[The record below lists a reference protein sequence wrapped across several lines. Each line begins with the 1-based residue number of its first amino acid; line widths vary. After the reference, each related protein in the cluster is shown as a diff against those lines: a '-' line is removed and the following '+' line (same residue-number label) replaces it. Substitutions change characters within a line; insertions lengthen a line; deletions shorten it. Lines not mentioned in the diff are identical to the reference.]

1 MGKDGRNFQKKH
13 GNGGIN
19 LACVYTL
26 GADIG
31 GTNLRLGIVSSE
43 GETVSFE
50 RKASSVLHENAAK
63 GLAEEINGHIAKNG
77 YTERISAVAVGLP
90 SLIDKSRSTVLSTPN
105 LKGFDK
111 LPLKS
116 ELEKILGIPVF
127 IERDVNFLLQNDMEK
142 LGLKSEKT
150 VLGFYVGT
158 GFGNSIFMGGK
169 FYTGSNGAA
178 GELGHIPILG
188 SNMKCTCGNTGCI
201 ETVCSGKALEALAE
215 EHFPHTNIKQVFK
228 VHGNE
233 PILKAF
239 VYNLAVPIATEI
251 NILDPDV
258 CIIGGGVIDMEC
270 FPKEI
275 LSDAVH
281 FYTRKPYP
289 EKSLRLL
296 FTRHDQKSG
305 VFGSGIFAQKQI
317 MKRGKPE

>member
-1 MGKDGRNFQKKH
+1 MILDEIF
-13 GNGGIN
+13 
-19 LACVYTL
+19 TL

-31 GTNLRLGIVSSE
+31 GTNFRLGIVSQS
-43 GETVSFE
+43 GEIVSFE
-50 RKASSVLHENAAK
+50 RKPSSILHENASKALAK
-63 GLAEEINGHIAKNG
+63 EIKDHIARNG
-77 YTERISAVAVGLP
+77 YAERISAVATGLP
-90 SLIDKSRSTVLSTPN
+90 SLIDKSRSTILSTPN
-105 LKGFDK
+105 LKGFDN
-111 LPLKS
+111 LPLKN
-116 ELEKILGIPVF
+116 ELEKNLGIPVF

-142 LGLKSEKT
+142 LGIKSEEN

-158 GFGNSIFMGGK
+158 GFGNSIFLGGK

-188 SNMKCTCGNTGCI
+188 NTLKCTCGNTGCV
-201 ETVCSGKALEALAE
+201 ETVASGKALEALAE
-215 EHFPHTNIKQVFK
+215 KHFPETDIRQVFK

-233 PILKAF
+233 PILKTF
-239 VYNLAVPIATEI
+239 VFNLAVPITTQI

-258 CIIGGGVIDMEC
+258 CIIGGGVIDMEG

-275 LSDAVH
+275 LFDAVH
-281 FYTRKPYP
+281 FYARKPYP

>member
-1 MGKDGRNFQKKH
+1 M
-13 GNGGIN
+13 N
-19 LACVYTL
+19 LASLYTL

-31 GTNLRLGIVSSE
+31 GTNFRLGIVSPE
-43 GETVSFE
+43 GQIISFD
-50 RKASSVLHENAAK
+50 RKPSSVLHENASEN
-63 GLAEEINGHIAKNG
+63 LANEIRTHIAENG
-77 YTERISAVAVGLP
+77 FTERISAVAVGLP

-105 LKGFDK
+105 LKGFDNLK
-111 LPLKS
+111 LKD
-116 ELEKILGIPVF
+116 ELEKYLGIPVF

-142 LGLKSEKT
+142 LGLESEKN

-158 GFGNSIFMGGK
+158 GFGNSVFLGGE

-188 SNMKCTCGNTGCI
+188 NSLKCTCGNTGCV
-201 ETVCSGKALEALAE
+201 ETVCSGKALEELAE
-215 EHFPHTNIKQVFK
+215 KHFPDTDIKQVFK
-228 VHGNE
+228 THGSE
-233 PILKAF
+233 PILKTF
-239 VYNLAVPIATEI
+239 VHNLAVPIATEI

-275 LSDAVH
+275 LFDAVH

-289 EKSLRLL
+289 EKSIRLL

-317 MKRGKPE
+317 MKRGKTK

>member
-1 MGKDGRNFQKKH
+1 MILDEIF
-13 GNGGIN
+13 
-19 LACVYTL
+19 TL

-31 GTNLRLGIVSSE
+31 GTNFRLGIVSQS
-43 GETVSFE
+43 GEIVSFE
-50 RKASSVLHENAAK
+50 RKPSSILHENAAK
-63 GLAEEINGHIAKNG
+63 ALAGEIKSHIAQNG
-77 YTERISAVAVGLP
+77 YTERISAIAIGLP
-90 SLIDKSRSTVLSTPN
+90 SLIDKSRSTILSTPN
-105 LKGFDK
+105 LKGFDN
-111 LPLKS
+111 LPLKN
-116 ELEKILGIPVF
+116 ELEKNLGIPVF

-142 LGLKSEKT
+142 LGLKSEEN

-158 GFGNSIFMGGK
+158 GFGNSVFLGGK

-188 SNMKCTCGNTGCI
+188 NTLKCTCGNTGCI
-201 ETVCSGKALEALAE
+201 ETVASGKALEALAE
-215 EHFPHTNIKQVFK
+215 KHFPETDIRQVFK
-228 VHGNE
+228 VHSNE
-233 PILKAF
+233 PILKTF
-239 VYNLAVPIATEI
+239 VYNLAVPIATQI

-258 CIIGGGVIDMEC
+258 CIIGGGVIDMEG

-275 LSDAVH
+275 LFDAVH
-281 FYTRKPYP
+281 FYARKPYP

>member
-1 MGKDGRNFQKKH
+1 MKLNEIF
-13 GNGGIN
+13 
-19 LACVYTL
+19 TL

-31 GTNLRLGIVSSE
+31 GTNFRLGIVSQARE
-43 GETVSFE
+43 IVSFE
-50 RKASSVLHENAAK
+50 RKPSEILFGSAAENL
-63 GLAEEINGHIAKNG
+63 GREISAHIARNG
-77 YTERISAVAVGLP
+77 YAERISAVAVGLP
-90 SLIDKSRSTVLSTPN
+90 SLIDKSRSTVLSSPN
-105 LKGFDK
+105 LKGFDN
-111 LPLKS
+111 LPLKN
-116 ELEKILGIPVF
+116 ELEKILNVPVF
-127 IERDVNFLLQNDMEK
+127 IERDVNFLLQSDMEK
-142 LGLKSEKT
+142 LGLKNEKN
-150 VLGFYVGT
+150 VLGFYIGT
-158 GFGNSIFMGGK
+158 GFGNSVFLGGK

-188 SNMKCTCGNTGCI
+188 NSLKCTCKNTGCA

-215 EHFPHTNIKQVFK
+215 KHFPKTDIRQVFK
-228 VHGNE
+228 AHGNE

-239 VYNLAVPIATEI
+239 VHHLAVPIATEI

-258 CIIGGGVIDMEC
+258 CIIGGGVIDMEG

-275 LSDAVH
+275 LFDAVH
-281 FYTRKPYP
+281 FYARKPYP

>member
-1 MGKDGRNFQKKH
+1 MDEIF
-13 GNGGIN
+13 
-19 LACVYTL
+19 TL

-31 GTNLRLGIVSSE
+31 GTNLRLGIVSQS
-43 GETVSFE
+43 GEIISFE
-50 RKASSVLHENAAK
+50 RKPSCVLEKNASENLAK
-63 GLAEEINGHIAKNG
+63 EIIAHIAENG
-77 YTERISAVAVGLP
+77 CTERISAVAVGLP

-105 LKGFDK
+105 LKGFDN
-111 LPLKS
+111 LPLKN
-116 ELEKILGIPVF
+116 ELEKFLGVPVF

-142 LGLKSEKT
+142 LGIKGEEN

-158 GFGNSIFMGGK
+158 GFGNSVFLGGK

-188 SNMKCTCGNTGCI
+188 NSLKCTCGNTGCI
-201 ETVCSGKALEALAE
+201 ETVASGKALEALAE
-215 EHFPHTNIKQVFK
+215 KHFPKTDIKQVFK
-228 VHGNE
+228 LHGNE

-239 VYNLAVPIATEI
+239 VHNLAVPIATEI

-275 LSDAVH
+275 LFDAVH
-281 FYTRKPYP
+281 FYARKPYP

>member
-1 MGKDGRNFQKKH
+1 MNEIF
-13 GNGGIN
+13 
-19 LACVYTL
+19 TL

-31 GTNLRLGIVSSE
+31 GTNLRLGIVSQT
-43 GETVSFE
+43 GEIISFE
-50 RKASSVLHENAAK
+50 RKPSSVLHKNASES
-63 GLAEEINGHIAKNG
+63 LAEEIKSHIAKNG
-77 YTERISAVAVGLP
+77 YTERISAIAVGLP

-105 LKGFDK
+105 LKGFDN
-111 LPLKS
+111 LPIKK

-142 LGLKSEKT
+142 LGIKSEEN

-158 GFGNSIFMGGK
+158 GFGNSVFLGGK

-188 SNMKCTCGNTGCI
+188 NSLKCTCGNTGCV

-215 EHFPHTNIKQVFK
+215 EHFPKTDIKQVFK
-228 VHGNE
+228 AHGNE

-239 VYNLAVPIATEI
+239 VQNLAVPIATEI

-275 LSDAVH
+275 LFDAVH
-281 FYTRKPYP
+281 FHARKPYP

-317 MKRGKPE
+317 MKRGKSE

>member
-1 MGKDGRNFQKKH
+1 M
-13 GNGGIN
+13 
-19 LACVYTL
+19 LYTL

-31 GTNLRLGIVSSE
+31 GTNFRLGIVSQT
-43 GETVSFE
+43 GEIISFD
-50 RKASSVLHENAAK
+50 RKPSSVLYGNAAEN
-63 GLAEEINGHIAKNG
+63 LAREISAHIAENG
-77 YTERISAVAVGLP
+77 FTERISAVAVGLP

-105 LKGFDK
+105 LKGFDN
-111 LPLKS
+111 LNLKT

-142 LGLKSEKT
+142 LGIKNEEN

-158 GFGNSIFMGGK
+158 GFGNSVFLGGK

-188 SNMKCTCGNTGCI
+188 NNLKCTCGNTGCV

-215 EHFPHTNIKQVFK
+215 KHFPETDIKLVFK
-228 VHGNE
+228 AHGNE
-233 PILKAF
+233 PILKTF
-239 VYNLAVPIATEI
+239 VQNLAVPIATEI

-258 CIIGGGVIDMEC
+258 CIIGGGVIDMEV

-275 LSDAVH
+275 LFDAVH
-281 FYTRKPYP
+281 FYARKPYP

-317 MKRGKPE
+317 MKRGKTK

>member
-1 MGKDGRNFQKKH
+1 MNEIF
-13 GNGGIN
+13 
-19 LACVYTL
+19 TL

-31 GTNLRLGIVSSE
+31 GTNFRLGIVSQT
-43 GETVSFE
+43 GEIISFE
-50 RKASSVLHENAAK
+50 RKPSSVLHENASES
-63 GLAEEINGHIAKNG
+63 LAEEIKSHIAQNG

-105 LKGFDK
+105 LKGFDN
-111 LPLKS
+111 LPLKK
-116 ELEKILGIPVF
+116 ELEEILGIPVF

-142 LGLKSEKT
+142 LGIKSEEN

-158 GFGNSIFMGGK
+158 GFGNSVFLGGK

-188 SNMKCTCGNTGCI
+188 NSLKCTCGNTGCV

-215 EHFPHTNIKQVFK
+215 EHFPKTDIKQVFK
-228 VHGNE
+228 AHGNE

-239 VYNLAVPIATEI
+239 VQNLAVPIATEI

-275 LSDAVH
+275 LFDAVH
-281 FYTRKPYP
+281 FYARKPYP

-317 MKRGKPE
+317 MKRGKSE

>member
-1 MGKDGRNFQKKH
+1 MNEIF
-13 GNGGIN
+13 
-19 LACVYTL
+19 TL

-31 GTNLRLGIVSSE
+31 GTNFRLGIVSQT
-43 GETVSFE
+43 GEIISFE
-50 RKASSVLHENAAK
+50 RKPSSVLHENASES
-63 GLAEEINGHIAKNG
+63 LAEEIKSHIAQNG
-77 YTERISAVAVGLP
+77 YTERISAIAVGLP

-105 LKGFDK
+105 LKGFDN
-111 LPLKS
+111 LPLKK

-142 LGLKSEKT
+142 LGIKSEEN

-158 GFGNSIFMGGK
+158 GFGNSVFLNGN

-188 SNMKCTCGNTGCI
+188 NILKCTCGNTGCV

-215 EHFPHTNIKQVFK
+215 EHFPKTDIKQVFK
-228 VHGNE
+228 AHRNE
-233 PILKAF
+233 PILKTF
-239 VYNLAVPIATEI
+239 VQNLAVPIATEI

-275 LSDAVH
+275 LFDAVH
-281 FYTRKPYP
+281 FYARKPYP

-317 MKRGKPE
+317 MKRGKSE

>member
-1 MGKDGRNFQKKH
+1 M
-13 GNGGIN
+13 I
-19 LACVYTL
+19 LSSLYTL

-31 GTNLRLGIVSSE
+31 GTNFRLGIVSQT
-43 GETVSFE
+43 GEIISFD
-50 RKASSVLHENAAK
+50 RKPSSILYGNAAEN
-63 GLAEEINGHIAKNG
+63 LAREISTHIAENG
-77 YTERISAVAVGLP
+77 FTERISAVAVGLP

-105 LKGFDK
+105 LKGFDN
-111 LPLKS
+111 LNLKT
-116 ELEKILGIPVF
+116 ELEKALGIPVF
-127 IERDVNFLLQNDMEK
+127 IERDVNYLLQNDMEK
-142 LGLKSEKT
+142 LGIINEEN

-158 GFGNSIFMGGK
+158 GFGNSVFLGGK

-188 SNMKCTCGNTGCI
+188 NSLKCTCGNTGCV

-215 EHFPHTNIKQVFK
+215 KHFPETDIKQVFK

-233 PILKAF
+233 PILKTF
-239 VYNLAVPIATEI
+239 VHNLAVPIATEI

-258 CIIGGGVIDMEC
+258 CIVGGGVIDMES

-275 LSDAVH
+275 LFDAVH
-281 FYTRKPYP
+281 FWARKPYP

-317 MKRGKPE
+317 MKRGKTK

>member
-1 MGKDGRNFQKKH
+1 M
-13 GNGGIN
+13 N
-19 LACVYTL
+19 LASLYTL

-31 GTNLRLGIVSSE
+31 GTNFRLGIVSPE
-43 GETVSFE
+43 GQIISFD
-50 RKASSVLHENAAK
+50 RKPSSVLHENASEN
-63 GLAEEINGHIAKNG
+63 LANEIRTHIAENG
-77 YTERISAVAVGLP
+77 FTERISAVAVGLP

-105 LKGFDK
+105 LKGFDNLK
-111 LPLKS
+111 LKD
-116 ELEKILGIPVF
+116 ELEKYLGIPVF

-142 LGLKSEKT
+142 LGLESEKN

-158 GFGNSIFMGGK
+158 GFGNSVFLGGE

-188 SNMKCTCGNTGCI
+188 NSLKCTCGNTGCV
-201 ETVCSGKALEALAE
+201 ETVCSGKALEELAE
-215 EHFPHTNIKQVFK
+215 KHFPDTDIKQVFK
-228 VHGNE
+228 THGNE
-233 PILKAF
+233 PILKTF
-239 VYNLAVPIATEI
+239 VHNLAVPIATEI

-275 LSDAVH
+275 LFDAVH

-289 EKSLRLL
+289 EKSIRLL

-317 MKRGKPE
+317 MKRGKTK

>member
-1 MGKDGRNFQKKH
+1 MNEIF
-13 GNGGIN
+13 
-19 LACVYTL
+19 TL

-31 GTNLRLGIVSSE
+31 GTNFRLGIVSQT
-43 GETVSFE
+43 GEIISFE
-50 RKASSVLHENAAK
+50 RKPSAVLHENASES
-63 GLAEEINGHIAKNG
+63 LAEEIKSHITKNG

-105 LKGFDK
+105 LKGFDN
-111 LPLKS
+111 LPLKK

-142 LGLKSEKT
+142 LGIKSEEN

-158 GFGNSIFMGGK
+158 GFGNSVFLGGK

-188 SNMKCTCGNTGCI
+188 NSLKCTCGNTGCV

-215 EHFPHTNIKQVFK
+215 EHFPKTDIKQVFK
-228 VHGNE
+228 AHGNE

-239 VYNLAVPIATEI
+239 VQNLAVPIATEI

-275 LSDAVH
+275 LFDAVH
-281 FYTRKPYP
+281 FYARKPYP

-317 MKRGKPE
+317 MKRGKSE

>member
-1 MGKDGRNFQKKH
+1 M
-13 GNGGIN
+13 N

-31 GTNLRLGIVSSE
+31 GTNFRLGIVA
-43 GETVSFE
+43 GDGKIISFD
-50 RKASSVLHENAAK
+50 RKPSSVLYGNAAEN
-63 GLAEEINGHIAKNG
+63 LAKEITAHIAENG
-77 YTERISAVAVGLP
+77 FSGQISAVAVGLP
-90 SLIDKSRSTVLSTPN
+90 SLIDKGRSTVLSTPN
-105 LKGFDK
+105 LKGFDN
-111 LPLKS
+111 LPLKN
-116 ELEKILGIPVF
+116 EIEKILGIPVF

-142 LGLKSEKT
+142 LGIESGKT

-158 GFGNSIFMGGK
+158 GFGNSVFLGGD

-188 SNMKCTCGNTGCI
+188 NSLKCTCGNTGCV
-201 ETVCSGKALEALAE
+201 ETVCSGKALEELAGR
-215 EHFPHTNIKQVFK
+215 HFPETDIKQVFK

-233 PILKAF
+233 PILKTF
-239 VYNLAVPIATEI
+239 VHNLAVPIATEI

-258 CIIGGGVIDMEC
+258 CIIGGGVIDMEA
-270 FPKEI
+270 FPKEM
-275 LSDAVH
+275 LFDAVH
-281 FYTRKPYP
+281 FYARKPYP

-317 MKRGKPE
+317 MKRGKTK